1 MKNRIIAVTGPSG
14 AGKTTLGKILL
25 ESGLHRISRV
35 ITATTRSKRDNEKHG
50 KDYYFLKL
58 KDFLKKRSEGF
69 FLETEEVYKGKWYGT
84 PKNEFKRIS
93 DKGHVPIVVI
103 DVWGAQTLWGLY
115 GAEVCIINVITKDAE
130 EAARRIIDRDGDNEQ
145 TRERIAK
152 IPDEIMVGKMVQT
165 VQIVND
171 DLEESSKKIVQI
183 VREFLNQVEM
193 ST

>member
-1 MKNRIIAVTGPSG
+1 MKNKIIVVTGPSG

-25 ESGLHRISRV
+25 ESGFDGISRV
-35 ITATTRSKRDNEKHG
+35 VTATTRPKRKNEKHG

-58 KDFLKKRSEGF
+58 EDFLKKKSEGF

-84 PKNEFKRIS
+84 PKDEFKRIFEK
-93 DKGHVPIVVI
+93 DHVPFMVI
-103 DVWGAQTLWGLY
+103 DVWGAQTLSGLY
-115 GAEVCIINVITKDAE
+115 GIGVCIINVVTKDAK

-152 IPDEIMVGKMVQT
+152 IPNEIMVGNIVQT

-171 DLEESSKKIVQI
+171 DLEESSKKIIQI
-183 VREFLNQVEM
+183 VRDFLNQVER